1 MKRAPQQVHIGYFG
15 KIPTRA
21 DFVKAADNVALA
33 GLLDQWLAE
42 VMNRLTVDPRWKQHY
57 DGLRPLHFAF
67 VGTRSRHAVAGH
79 LIASSDQSQRRYPFM
94 QFSTIDIDAPRS
106 FLPECPLVLAP
117 LWQTMT
123 VLAADVLA
131 AGDPAQALHT
141 LALFSLELD
150 PAAPLHHAASHAFL
164 GECTLDRLA
173 GLLGCASA
181 SQIVLALGLLLQPVR
196 RSGEACLE
204 KSLALPLPR
213 GADEGFAVAAFW
225 LALMLPFLQQA
236 DFELALFFTEVNA
249 RPALVIGFGG
259 AAPETL
265 QAIVDPYCAGEFQI
279 NFDDTSWVEDMLN
292 SDPALQTLAA
302 CMAQGGLS
310 LGAVLPLFHH
320 AFA

>member
-15 KIPTRA
+15 KIPARA

-79 LIASSDQSQRRYPFM
+79 LIASSDQSLRRYPFM

-117 LWQTMT
+117 LWQTMAALASH
-123 VLAADVLA
+123 VLAAA
-131 AGDPAQALHT
+131 DPAPSLHT
-141 LALFSLELD
+141 LAATSLELD
-150 PAAPLHHAASHAFL
+150 PAAPAHHAASHAFL

-173 GLLGCASA
+173 GLLKCGSV
-181 SQIVLALGLLLQPVR
+181 SRIVLALGLLLQPVR

-213 GADEGFAVAAFW
+213 SGEQGFAVAAFW
-225 LALMLPFLQQA
+225 LALVVPFLQQA
-236 DFELALFFTEVNA
+236 DFELALFFTEVDA
-249 RPALVIGFGG
+249 QPALVIGFGG

-265 QAIVDPYCAGEFQI
+265 QAIVDPYCAEEFQI
-279 NFDDTSWVEDMLN
+279 TFDDTAWVDDALHGE
-292 SDPALQTLAA
+292 PALQTLAA
-302 CMAQGGLS
+302 CLAQGGMS
-310 LGAVLPLFHH
+310 LAAVLPLFHH